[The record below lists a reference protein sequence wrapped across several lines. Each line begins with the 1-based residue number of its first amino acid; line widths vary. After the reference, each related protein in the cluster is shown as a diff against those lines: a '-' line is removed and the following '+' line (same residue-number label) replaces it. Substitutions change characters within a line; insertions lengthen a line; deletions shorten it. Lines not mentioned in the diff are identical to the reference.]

1 MNKETKQKMTTSV
14 YGTRIY
20 LFFLTIINFIWLYC
34 MEVKINLFSLISACI
49 VFLILFLLYR
59 REGKE
64 YVLNIVQSNLFFS
77 LFFLVFPFSFLA
89 LIAAVA
95 KDFFLK
101 SFVLWCSWG
110 ARLKEARA
118 VRRERGPRWEPWE
131 FTISLGSPMQTA
143 CIKTIVFLFIN
154 QAVDQVRMFVF

>member
-1 MNKETKQKMTTSV
+1 
-14 YGTRIY
+14 
-20 LFFLTIINFIWLYC
+20 

-101 SFVLWCSWG
+101 SFVLWCTSASVFIFVFSALGGLIISFFPYQKEKVFLKIKFWT
-110 ARLKEARA
+110 RLKIIL
-118 VRRERGPRWEPWE
+118 VT
-131 FTISLGSPMQTA
+131 FLILLTFYSLLHIIYKG
-143 CIKTIVFLFIN
+143 
-154 QAVDQVRMFVF
+154 

>member
-1 MNKETKQKMTTSV
+1 M
-14 YGTRIY
+14 
-20 LFFLTIINFIWLYC
+20 FF
-34 MEVKINLFSLISACI
+34 CI
-49 VFLILFLLYR
+49 GEEPQERFERVEF
-59 REGKE
+59 G
-64 YVLNIVQSNLFFS
+64 
-77 LFFLVFPFSFLA
+77 A
-89 LIAAVA
+89 G
-95 KDFFLK
+95 
-101 SFVLWCSWG
+101 SWG

>member
-101 SFVLWCSWG
+101 SFVLWYICFLS
-110 ARLKEARA
+110 L
-118 VRRERGPRWEPWE
+118 RWTYYLVFSLSKRKSFSKNKILDKIKNNSGYIFNFADILF
-131 FTISLGSPMQTA
+131 FTTYYL
-143 CIKTIVFLFIN
+143 
-154 QAVDQVRMFVF
+154 